1 MKKISDILR
10 DYQNKN
16 SLTQHQMAAFLG
28 IAQSTYNNWVNERV
42 IVNPVK
48 YYKKIAALCEIELEL
63 IIPKNAKW
71 ILLQSQDA
79 SGLNSKLDDCL
90 KYVKN
95 IEELNFFL
103 RKEIEHLLTEL
114 NEKELLIK
122 KLQID

>member
-1 MKKISDILR
+1 MKKVSDILR

-48 YYKKIAALCEIELEL
+48 YYKKIAALCEIEPEL
-63 IIPKNAKW
+63 IVPKNAKW